1 MDQAAIQSYNGQ
13 FTKYEGTTKGSQ
25 VRSLIQ
31 EAVASNSMESN
42 VDANRQVVVNVNG
55 TQVVEGG
62 TATGVNSAVKN
73 TASYEIECQYTNGL
87 VTAVNVTGGN

>member
-13 FTKYEGTTKGSQ
+13 FTKYEGTIKGSQ

-42 VDANRQVVVNVNG
+42 VDAGRSVIVMVNGNQVVDGGTTQNVNANV
-55 TQVVEGG
+55 Q
-62 TATGVNSAVKN
+62 N
-73 TASYEIECQYTNGL
+73 TASYDVECDFTAGL
-87 VTAVNVTGGN
+87 VTIVNVNNH

>member
-13 FTKYEGTTKGSQ
+13 FTKYEGTIKGSQ

-42 VDANRQVVVNVNG
+42 EDAGRQVIITVNNFN
-55 TQVVEGG
+55 VVEGG
-62 TATGVNSAVKN
+62 TTIQVNDHVQN
-73 TASYEIECQYTNGL
+73 TASYDVECTFEHGL
-87 VTAVNVTGGN
+87 VTIVNVTDH

>member
-13 FTKYEGTTKGSQ
+13 FTKYEGTAKGSQ

-42 VDANRQVVVNVNG
+42 VDAGRQVIVNVNDV
-55 TQVVEGG
+55 QVVDGG
-62 TATGVNSAVKN
+62 TTQNVNANVHN
-73 TASYEIECQYTNGL
+73 TMYF
-87 VTAVNVTGGN
+87 

>member
-13 FTKYEGTTKGSQ
+13 FTKYEGTIKGSQ

-42 VDANRQVVVNVNG
+42 EDAGRQVVVNVNNV
-55 TQVVEGG
+55 QVVEGG
-62 TATGVNSAVKN
+62 VTHNVNDNVQN
-73 TASYEIECQYTNGL
+73 TASYDVECTFDHGL
-87 VTAVNVTGGN
+87 VTIVNVTNH